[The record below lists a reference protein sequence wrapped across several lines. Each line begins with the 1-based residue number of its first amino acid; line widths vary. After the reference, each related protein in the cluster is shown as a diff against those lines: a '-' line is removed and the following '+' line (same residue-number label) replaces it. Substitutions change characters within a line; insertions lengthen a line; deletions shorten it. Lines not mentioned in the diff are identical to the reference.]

1 MSYVCGRSSN
11 RIVHRND
18 CRYVKMIPVKNRK
31 FFATAEEARAEGYSC
46 CKYCSHI
53 WRYVEKEKDA
63 LDAFCSKNGL
73 VYSFNRTDGFLD
85 IDSRQDRWK
94 IIVNGKK
101 HHIFLYHRN
110 TKINLKPERTL
121 VPGFHGQKTISPTVL
136 GYLKY
141 ISGHDEYVEE
151 LTKAHKKKSKPVK
164 GTKRYWK
171 MVRRE
176 QKGVRRKQI
185 RNVLE
190 IIDRISEDSYMREV
204 R

>member
-11 RIVHRND
+11 KIVHRND
-18 CRYVKMIPVKNRK
+18 CRYVKLIPKKNRK
-31 FFATAEEARAEGYSC
+31 PFSTVEEARREGYSC

-53 WRYVEKEKDA
+53 WKYVGREKTE
-63 LDAFCSKNGL
+63 LDDYCAKNGL
-73 VYSFNRTDGFLD
+73 SYSFNRTDGFLD

-94 IIVNGKK
+94 VIVNGKR

-110 TKINLKPERTL
+110 TKISLTPERTL
-121 VPGFHGQKTISPTVL
+121 VPGFHSQKAISQTIL
-136 GYLKY
+136 GYMKY
-141 ISGHDEYVEE
+141 ISEHDEYVEE

-176 QKGVRRKQI
+176 KKSVRRKQI
-185 RNVLE
+185 RNVLGLIE
-190 IIDRISEDSYMREV
+190 RMSENNYMEGV